1 MNEKSFRK
9 IYFILGFLIF
19 FLIISLWNYNIQQER
34 YMEDYLESS
43 YQNMINNT
51 RNNMSEKYQNEY
63 GVSEEEFNDYWGDFK
78 KTEDFEVMK
87 LKYKD
92 ELRQEYENLES
103 DIPLHKKIFSNLSI
117 FFLGILSLIV
127 GLIST
132 PLNLVLSVIII
143 VGFYYILRWVYPLVI
158 SKNILKKK

>member
-1 MNEKSFRK
+1 
-9 IYFILGFLIF
+9 
-19 FLIISLWNYNIQQER
+19 
-34 YMEDYLESS
+34 
-43 YQNMINNT
+43 
-51 RNNMSEKYQNEY
+51 
-63 GVSEEEFNDYWGDFK
+63 
-78 KTEDFEVMK
+78 MK

-103 DIPLHKKIFSNLSI
+103 DIPFHKKIFSNLSI